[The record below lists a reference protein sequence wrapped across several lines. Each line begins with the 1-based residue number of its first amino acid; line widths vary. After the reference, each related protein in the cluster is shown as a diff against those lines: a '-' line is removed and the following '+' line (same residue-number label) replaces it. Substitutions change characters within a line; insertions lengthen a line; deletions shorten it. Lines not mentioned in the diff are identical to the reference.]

1 MLTQQDLVDL
11 FSYDPLVGVFV
22 RKVRTANRTKTG
34 EPAGFLNSKGY
45 VVMKVKNKAY
55 KAHRLAWL
63 YMYGGWPSNQIDHIN
78 GSKAD
83 NRISNL
89 RDVSNSENQQ
99 NTLKVYKNCK
109 SGLRGVHFD
118 ERKGRVKRYEAHITV
133 EKKKIFI
140 GCYMTANEAHNAYLD
155 AKLKYHIGGIFNG

>member
-1 MLTQQDLVDL
+1 MLTQQDLVGL
-11 FSYDPLVGVFV
+11 FSYDPLTGIFV

-34 EPAGFLNSKGY
+34 EAAGFLNSKGY

-63 YMYGGWPSNQIDHIN
+63 YIYGNWPSDQIDHIN
-78 GSKAD
+78 GVKSD

-99 NTLKVYKNCK
+99 NTLKAYKNCK
-109 SGLRGVHFD
+109 AGIRGVHFD
-118 ERKGRVKRYEAHITV
+118 ERKGRVKRYDAHITV
-133 EKKKIFI
+133 EKKKVFL
-140 GCYMTANEAHNAYLD
+140 GSYMTANEAHSAYLD
-155 AKLKYHIGGIFNG
+155 AKRKYHIGGVLNG